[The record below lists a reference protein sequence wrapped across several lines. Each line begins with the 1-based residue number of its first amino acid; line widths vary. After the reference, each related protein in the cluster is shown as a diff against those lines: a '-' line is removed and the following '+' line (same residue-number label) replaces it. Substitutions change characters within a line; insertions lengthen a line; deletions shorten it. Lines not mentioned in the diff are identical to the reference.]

1 MIIATVVEKQNYF
14 YAEQSKRGTGGRTMT
29 CKDCAKFTECES
41 LATHDLD
48 HSHRMWLIE
57 FWGNAEERCREFE
70 KKEEVQ

>member
-1 MIIATVVEKQNYF
+1 
-14 YAEQSKRGTGGRTMT
+14 MT
-29 CKDCAKFTECES
+29 CKDCVNFAECEG